1 MVRKMRQNKLINHYQ
16 KYYNSEY
23 LSSSKIKS
31 RCIFRSNNI
40 EKKSLIHNLT
50 IDEIKNNLSNLSN
63 YHDIIEFGKTIFSS
77 SKHDLFQRIIE
88 LNNVFEDEE
97 DGDIS
102 IESLK
107 SMLLFLF
114 CLNQFNQPTITLN
127 DLGIF
132 QTRWKKDR
140 NNLLTTSFIENWSLN
155 YVLFLPSEYTDD
167 RIILNGAMNVL
178 DFVGYLLK
186 INCQVYQEK

>member
-1 MVRKMRQNKLINHYQ
+1 MEFGSKKL
-16 KYYNSEY
+16 
-23 LSSSKIKS
+23 
-31 RCIFRSNNI
+31 
-40 EKKSLIHNLT
+40 LT

-63 YHDIIEFGKTIFSS
+63 YHDIIEFGKTFFSIS
-77 SKHDLFQRIIE
+77 NHCLLERIIE
-88 LNNVFEDEE
+88 LKELFEDEE

-114 CLNQFNQPTITLN
+114 CLNQFERPTITLN

-140 NNLLTTSFIENWSLN
+140 HNLLTTSFLENWSLN
-155 YVLFLPSEYTDD
+155 YVIFLPSEYTDD

-186 INCQVYQEK
+186 INCQVYQEKSIINIKLKI